1 MEPSEPVAARR
12 HVEIDLMFVA
22 TLFFFF
28 FFPSFFF
35 PLGVLSLLGLV
46 VQGKLVS
53 VTQCA
58 FILGGDQFEIKG
70 PSSHRFPFATNNLF
84 LSPACEL
91 CRNQSN
97 HFFFFI
103 GPLSRHRGHR
113 QPLQGWQLHPPSPV
127 FVLHTDTVSLC
138 SHRRQ

>member
-53 VTQCA
+53 NTMC
-58 FILGGDQFEIKG
+58 FYSRGG
-70 PSSHRFPFATNNLF
+70 S
-84 LSPACEL
+84 
-91 CRNQSN
+91 
-97 HFFFFI
+97 
-103 GPLSRHRGHR
+103 
-113 QPLQGWQLHPPSPV
+113 V
-127 FVLHTDTVSLC
+127 
-138 SHRRQ
+138 